1 MAVPAETL
9 ARFLRTAP
17 PAVAARTLA
26 ALPRTVAA
34 GLQEDLSL
42 AVSSTPRQIAEAR
55 RAAFAAL
62 RGALRAR
69 GLAAPVQT
77 GGGPDIGIGKDKGR
91 VVAL

>member
-1 MAVPAETL
+1 
-9 ARFLRTAP
+9 
-17 PAVAARTLA
+17 
-26 ALPRTVAA
+26 
-34 GLQEDLSL
+34 
-42 AVSSTPRQIAEAR
+42 VSSTPRQIAEAR

>member
-1 MAVPAETL
+1 
-9 ARFLRTAP
+9 
-17 PAVAARTLA
+17 
-26 ALPRTVAA
+26 VAA

-42 AVSSTPRQIAEAR
+42 AVNSTPRQIAEAR

-69 GLAAPVQT
+69 GLQAPVQTT